1 MSGIDVGILGRRGHR
16 IVARPAITEVTE
28 DVVSKE
34 GGGQVAVKER
44 LLHTGVDVE
53 LMGIV
58 TESVIVAGGI
68 MQIEHG
74 LGGLVDGEPVA
85 EVYLPFGLI
94 EFRVETVCLRVEI
107 LLKITEGQR
116 GTIESELWRGRQ

>member
-16 IVARPAITEVTE
+16 IVACPSVAEIAE
-28 DVVSKE
+28 DVVGKE
-34 GGGQVAVKER
+34 SSGQVAVKEC
-44 LLHTGVDVE
+44 LLHTGIDVE

-58 TESVIVAGGI
+58 TEAVVVAGGI

-85 EVYLPFGLI
+85 EVELPFRLI
-94 EFRVETVCLRVEI
+94 EFRVKAVCHSVEI
-107 LLKITEGQR
+107 LLPVTEGQR
-116 GTIESELWRGRQ
+116 GIIESELG